1 MYNKLNLQNN
11 CPECNAS
18 VIHDNIK
25 GEFIC
30 SACGYVIEEQMEDYG
45 HDGYNHNSYS
55 NQINSRASGF
65 NSISYHDFGLHTEID
80 YKGKDYTGKGFDDE
94 VKKTIMNLRKWNT
107 IIRISNSKERRLSNV
122 LTKINEICSI
132 ISFPNVVCETAA
144 LIYRIYENKYDT
156 KGKSSTCMAA
166 AVIFYACKICSIIRS
181 LDEIIKVCS
190 TNEDHH
196 GNLKLSSK
204 YYRSMVIICEEEEYI
219 KNQQQYEIKKTN
231 EIQNREQIK
240 NVQKIKPNY
249 NRRISNIQIISIGQ
263 YISKLANL
271 SNFDIKIERLAL
283 EIAKKTENHLL
294 SDGKSPNGI
303 AAAYLYLAS
312 ILLGVNILQMDISKL
327 AGVTEVTIRNRCKD
341 ILTSYK
347 ITIKVKPK
355 SSNNNNKNNYN

>member
-1 MYNKLNLQNN
+1 MYNILNLKNN
-11 CPECNAS
+11 CPECNAN
-18 VIHDNIK
+18 VINDTIK

-30 SACGYVIEEQMEDYG
+30 SACGYVIEEQLEDYG
-45 HDGYNHNSYS
+45 HDGYNNKSYN

-65 NSISYHDFGLHTEID
+65 NSIAYHDFGLHTEID
-80 YKGKDYTGKGFDDE
+80 HKGKDYTGKGFNDE
-94 VKKTIMNLRKWNT
+94 VKKTITNLRKWNT

-122 LTKINEICSI
+122 LTKINEICST

-156 KGKSSTCMAA
+156 KGKSSTVMAA
-166 AVIFYACKICSIIRS
+166 AVVYYACKICTIIRS

-190 TNEDHH
+190 TDEDHH
-196 GNLKLSSK
+196 GNLKLASK
-204 YYRSMVIICEEEEYI
+204 YYRSMVMICAQEDYI
-219 KNQQQYEIKKTN
+219 KNQPNEIQEKN
-231 EIQNREQIK
+231 EIQNGDQIK
-240 NVQKIKPNY
+240 NINKIKRNY
-249 NRRISNIQIISIGQ
+249 NHGISDIQVISIGQ

-271 SNFDIKIERLAL
+271 SNFDTKIERLAL

-341 ILTSYK
+341 ILTSYR
-347 ITIKVKPK
+347 ITLRIKPN
-355 SSNNNNKNNYN
+355 SNNHNNNYH